1 MNKEVPGMIISNPS
15 VLIPEATTVDISEA
29 RWAVEYLSL
38 MIDKLG
44 PESSVSLV
52 LMQARRELKSLTHA
66 PSATVI
72 GPHRIAA

>member
-1 MNKEVPGMIISNPS
+1 MIISDPS
-15 VLIPEATTVDISEA
+15 VLLPDAPAIDISEA

-52 LMQARRELKSLTHA
+52 LMQARRELGSLA
-66 PSATVI
+66 QSATVI
-72 GPHRIAA
+72 GPMRVAA